1 MFKGSKPN
9 LDDVPFVV
17 AKGNSTS
24 ITVMGVC
31 LVVLL
36 LSNVFF
42 AVVAAKQY
50 QRKEKTPEPIIFEV
64 DTSAH
69 KIVRVEKGNLGA
81 TKQSLLRSVTLR
93 DYVFDR
99 ETINHI
105 DEKDRWKKIR
115 LMSNKKVWGEF
126 QTLMNPEINKNS
138 VILNNKLKRKI
149 EVITDYP
156 LDHKQNIH
164 RVEFYATDFIDDE
177 RFPPQRY
184 VAVIQYDTGDAFVS
198 YEDRFINID
207 GLKIVRYE
215 IYGA

>member
-1 MFKGSKPN
+1 MFKSKINP
-9 LDDVPFVV
+9 DDVPYAV
-17 AKGNSTS
+17 AKGNSAAVTAL
-24 ITVMGVC
+24 TVVAII
-31 LVVLL
+31 LVI
-36 LSNVFF
+36 SNVFF
-42 AVVAAKQY
+42 AAIAAKEF

-105 DEKDRWKKIR
+105 DEGDRWKKIR
-115 LMSNKKVWGEF
+115 LMSNRKVWADF
-126 QTLMNPEINKNS
+126 QALMDPEINKQS
-138 VILNNKLKRKI
+138 VLLNKKFKRKVEI
-149 EVITDYP
+149 ITDYP
-156 LDHKQNIH
+156 IDHNQNIH
-164 RVEFYATDFIDDE
+164 RVEFYATDFINDE

-184 VAVIQYDTGDAFVS
+184 VAVIQYSVSDAFVS
-198 YEDRFINID
+198 YQDRFINID
-207 GLKIVRYE
+207 GLMVVRYE